1 MFSPNSSSSPR
12 LLLSFVSSV
21 LPILFLHTNDIPQ
34 PPSFIPLLSILT
46 RIPPLLPSLISFF
59 LNFFFL
65 FSLTKIKHSHCFK
78 CLLFPMLRC
87 WRQVCVMT
95 YYSNL
100 DNQSQI
106 HSHLISSE
114 NCDSIINDGRKP
126 WQQFDSDSGKK
137 KSQRRLKCCLKVEFN
152 QWRLTVC
159 VCVSSL
165 CRHNV
170 HKQWDTQGHVDF
182 SSETTLFFF
191 FFFYL
196 FIL

>member
-1 MFSPNSSSSPR
+1 
-12 LLLSFVSSV
+12 
-21 LPILFLHTNDIPQ
+21 
-34 PPSFIPLLSILT
+34 
-46 RIPPLLPSLISFF
+46 
-59 LNFFFL
+59 
-65 FSLTKIKHSHCFK
+65 
-78 CLLFPMLRC
+78 MLETG
-87 WRQVCVMT
+87 VCVMT
-95 YYSNL
+95 YYSNF